1 MMSSSVIVKESNM
14 FFDIF
19 TNRRKLEEERKERQ
33 IQRIRN
39 NTLNKADAAAQS
51 TDKLIKLLDDE
62 TLGVTGSLFYA
73 TGGDKRMK
81 R

>member
-1 MMSSSVIVKESNM
+1 M